1 MTKSPHR
8 RCAKF
13 RMKKTKLMY
22 LWVAIVSIFLCIG
35 SVAYTRDQ
43 DSYPQRIISLGP
55 AITEELY
62 LLGIG
67 DRVIGV
73 TRYCTKPLQATE
85 KEKVGT
91 VVKVNLEKIIDLK
104 PDLVIATSLTDLKAV
119 EKLKNLGIKVITI
132 QQAEDFSQIC
142 QQLLE
147 LGELVGKKKEAD
159 EIVYKAEGKIN
170 IIKKHVENLPQVHVF
185 IQVGAKP
192 LVTVNRNSFINNLI
206 ELAGGVN
213 IAESPNDISYMAYS
227 REKVLEADPDYI
239 IIVTMGI
246 AGEEEKKKWEA
257 FKNLKAVENKSIY
270 VINSYDIC
278 SLTPVTFV
286 DTLRCIAGILHP
298 NIELE

>member
-1 MTKSPHR
+1 ME
-8 RCAKF
+8 
-13 RMKKTKLMY
+13 KTKLTY
-22 LWVAIVSIFLCIG
+22 LWVAIASILLCI
-35 SVAYTRDQ
+35 SIMAYAQ
-43 DSYPQRIISLGP
+43 DHDNYPQRIISLGP

-67 DRVIGV
+67 DRIKGV

-91 VVKVNLEKIIDLK
+91 VVKVNLEKIIHLK
-104 PDLVIATSLTDLKAV
+104 PDLVIATSLTDLKTV

-132 QQAEDFSQIC
+132 GQAKDFTQIC

-147 LGELVGKKKEAD
+147 LGELVGKKKEA
-159 EIVYKAEGKIN
+159 EEVVYKAEGKIN
-170 IIKKHVENLPQVHVF
+170 VIKKKLENLPIARVF
-185 IQVGAKP
+185 VQVGAKP

-213 IAESPNDISYMAYS
+213 IVEGHKGISYMPYS

-246 AGEEEKKKWEA
+246 AGEEEKKKWEV

-298 NIELE
+298 STVSTEKHGNYDYRD